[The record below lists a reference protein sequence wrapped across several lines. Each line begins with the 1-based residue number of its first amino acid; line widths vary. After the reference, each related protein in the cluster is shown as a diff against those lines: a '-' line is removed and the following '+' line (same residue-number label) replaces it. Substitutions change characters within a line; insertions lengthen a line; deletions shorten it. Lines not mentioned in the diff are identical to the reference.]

1 MQTPGSSGLEGQS
14 VTGRPLCWKP
24 AILLASSLEP
34 AAPAMVCMLVLGGLM
49 LSPLGAERSARFRV
63 CLVWVARNERPAR
76 DLLSTFPAMD
86 PDNEPTPETVE
97 LARHILR
104 SIYLVTEGRPMAACR
119 LSSIPG
125 ATTAGVMYALRIHWI
140 EVKGNFSVCL
150 TDEGR
155 RLAVK
160 QAN

>member
-1 MQTPGSSGLEGQS
+1 
-14 VTGRPLCWKP
+14 
-24 AILLASSLEP
+24 
-34 AAPAMVCMLVLGGLM
+34 
-49 LSPLGAERSARFRV
+49 
-63 CLVWVARNERPAR
+63 
-76 DLLSTFPAMD
+76 MD
-86 PDNEPTPETVE
+86 PDSEPTPETVE

-119 LSSIPG
+119 LTSIPG
-125 ATTAGVMYALRIHWI
+125 ATTADVMYALRIHWI
-140 EVKGNFSVCL
+140 EMKGNFSVCL